1 MSSSLLL
8 TVWQMKAV
16 IKLCKIP
23 SFYEKDCKLV
33 VSFDFVI
40 LLIVYIS
47 VNFGFTCIISDVG
60 FRVGKKSGINYLVL
74 QVHYLHKFKRK

>member
-1 MSSSLLL
+1 
-8 TVWQMKAV
+8 MKAV
-16 IKLCKIP
+16 IKLYKIP

-40 LLIVYIS
+40 LLI